1 MMARG
6 VPAVLAIV
14 AMAVG
19 HPATPAATVLVPADL
34 GELSREAR
42 LIARGRV
49 VQTEGVWNGDW
60 RSIETIVTLEI
71 EAALKGVAGASVQ
84 FRVPG
89 GRFGRYRRVFL
100 GAPVFPVGQHV
111 VVFLGGTGREP
122 SHLLGL
128 SQGVFRVVAADGG
141 WVVTPPALV
150 APANLPQPILR
161 GDPSRRV
168 QTLEAFEQ
176 QVRALARSPE

>member
-1 MMARG
+1 MRRLG
-6 VPAVLAIV
+6 FLAFL
-14 AMAVG
+14 AMSAIAIG
-19 HPATPAATVLVPADL
+19 HPSSAAATVLVPTDL
-34 GELSREAR
+34 AELSREAR

-49 VQTEGVWNGDW
+49 VHTEGVWTGDW
-60 RSIETIVTLEI
+60 RSIETVVTLAI
-71 EAALKGVAGASVQ
+71 DVALKGEAGATVQ

-89 GRFGRYRRVFL
+89 GQFGRYRRVFL
-100 GAPVFPVGQHV
+100 GAPVFPLGQHV
-111 VVFLGGTGREP
+111 VVFLGGSSGP
-122 SHLLGL
+122 PHLLGL
-128 SQGVFRVVAADGG
+128 GQGVFRVVAADGR

-176 QVRALARSPE
+176 QVRALSRSAE